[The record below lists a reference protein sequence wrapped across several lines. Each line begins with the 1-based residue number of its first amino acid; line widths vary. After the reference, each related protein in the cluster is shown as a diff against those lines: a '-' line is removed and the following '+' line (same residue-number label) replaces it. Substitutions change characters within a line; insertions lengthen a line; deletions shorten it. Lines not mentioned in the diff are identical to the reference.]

1 LGLIYNAQG
10 KLVESVTE
18 FERAVQA
25 NPTMAE
31 PHYRLGLVYG
41 KLGKSQAAAREFAL
55 HEKFRGGPT
64 DEHGKRRTQL
74 LPTRQ

>member
-1 LGLIYNAQG
+1 VGARSDEE
-10 KLVESVTE
+10 VHPV
-18 FERAVQA
+18 FRAVHA

-31 PHYRLGLVYG
+31 PHYRLGLVYA

-55 HEKFRGGPT
+55 HEKFRGTPT

-74 LPTRQ
+74 MPTHQ